1 MPAKTIKRQEKNN
14 LANKTSYRTTPPE
27 PEHYFKNPTEHHFNM
42 TVVVAMVLLAS
53 VVLYNFGSSLLS
65 FRGTKQVTSTLPA
78 SNFDYKAYVDSLNI
92 DEAASKKLMESIIS
106 EEDIR
111 KEVQQR
117 LAVNQPIPKI
127 EIPNSQIKTT
137 ATNQRTITEYVTQ
150 LAAIEQKYSD
160 EVSDKA
166 TTLFTTKGDEVKSKD
181 IADSSTNALS
191 SIKALSVPTEA
202 VEVQKGFIIHFSQL
216 ADLAKLSTQ
225 YYEGL
230 ALDPWPNVYQK
241 YVIVDKSAKV
251 TKNSYDSLSK
261 KYSLIPDESRFAE
274 LMGESNK
281 PVAFGLVKTAH
292 AQIITTDVWQKLLKI
307 AEQQFAASFTGFLGD
322 ALSTIVKRIEQ
333 TYVISN
339 FLYYNDAL
347 VQGQYVDD
355 YLNKYVPNDLDKQL
369 AKRLIPQFNCG
380 NSDQTKQIDKVLRA
394 KAQDYRKSIIGSGVS
409 DLDYSS
415 PGFAEKMAALGDQQ
429 AFAEGWQQIVEGIA
443 AQAQGAAQDAAQKE
457 LLSSGKKTT
466 RDADAK
472 SATLNQINGSIS
484 TIANAQLAALI
495 SSMNLGSSNVS
506 VGPVEKVVQNI
517 LKTLFDDFL
526 FSGTQKTFKEQ
537 AVCVGLSSAPV
548 LLAKPGAG
556 STTPAPA
563 NDGYPG
569 GVGGAG
575 SD

>member
-117 LAVNQPIPKI
+117 LAVNQPIPKV

-137 ATNQRTITEYVTQ
+137 ATNQNSITEYMTQ

-160 EVSDKA
+160 KVGSDF
-166 TTLFTTKGDEVKSKD
+166 TTLFSNNNGSEAKSSELADNTKVVV
-181 IADSSTNALS
+181 DSLKNLN
-191 SIKALSVPTEA
+191 VPTEA
-202 VEVQKGFIIHFSQL
+202 VDLQKGLLIHFSQL
-216 ADLAKLSTQ
+216 TDLSNLSKE
-225 YYEGL
+225 YYQGL
-230 ALDPWPNVYQK
+230 TLDPWPDAYQK
-241 YVIVDKSAKV
+241 YAVVDKSAK
-251 TKNSYDSLSK
+251 NLHSSYSALSK

-274 LMGESNK
+274 LMGDSNNS
-281 PVAFGLVKTAH
+281 VAFGLVKTAH
-292 AQIITTDVWQKLLKI
+292 AQLAVVDVIQKALDI
-307 AEQQFAASFTGFLGD
+307 ANTQFASTFTSFLGQM
-322 ALSTIVKRIEQ
+322 LSELVQRIEK

-380 NSDQTKQIDKVLRA
+380 SADATKQVDQVLRA
-394 KAQDYRKSIIGSGVS
+394 RAQDYRKSIIGSGVS
-409 DLDYSS
+409 DIDYSS

-443 AQAQGAAQDAAQKE
+443 SQAQSAAKDAAQQE
-457 LLSSGKKTT
+457 LLSAGKKNA
-466 RDADAK
+466 RDATA
-472 SATLNQINGSIS
+472 SQINSSIGAVEN
-484 TIANAQLAALI
+484 TQLAALI
-495 SSMNLGSSNVS
+495 SSIGIGSNNVK
-506 VGPVEKVVQNI
+506 VGPVESVVKNI
-517 LKTLFDDFL
+517 VQSLVNNFL
-526 FSGTQKTFKEQ
+526 FNGAQKSFKEQ
-537 AVCVGLSSAPV
+537 AVCAALPSATI